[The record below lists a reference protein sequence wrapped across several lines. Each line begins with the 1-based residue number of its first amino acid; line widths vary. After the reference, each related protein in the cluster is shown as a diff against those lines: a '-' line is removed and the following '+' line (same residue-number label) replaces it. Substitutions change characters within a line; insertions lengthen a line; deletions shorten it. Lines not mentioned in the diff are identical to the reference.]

1 MSTLPKFNL
10 GPLSVGKQ
18 GFGCMGMSA
27 FYASA
32 KTTTEEDAKA
42 VIHEAVAAGVKDDL
56 LLVNLKFILISLF
69 AQG

>member
-1 MSTLPKFNL
+1 
-10 GPLSVGKQ
+10 
-18 GFGCMGMSA
+18 MGMSA